1 MNRRRIVLNALAT
14 IGQTLGSAAV
24 LFFLYRFLIR
34 AIGVERLGIWS
45 LVLATTSVVWLANQG
60 FSTSLVK
67 FVAKY
72 AAREQ
77 DNDVA
82 LLIQTAVLSIA
93 LGLAIVSIALYP
105 GARSILRFVLPPK
118 SFPEAC
124 AILPLAL
131 VSLWL
136 TVIESI
142 LQAAL
147 AGHQLIAEC
156 NYLEMSGSLSYLFLA
171 VALVPRRGLI
181 GLAFAQALQA
191 GAIVAITWFLLRRR
205 VEPLPFIPRRW
216 SSRHF
221 RELAAYG
228 LHFQVI
234 TASQALREPVTK
246 ALITKFGGLAFT
258 GFYDL
263 AARAVITTRELIF
276 QATQVLIPTIAHLH
290 ERDPES
296 IPRIYRD
303 SYRLVF
309 FLAVPAFACLTISSP
324 LISRVWI
331 GRYEPSFVEFV
342 AILSAGWL
350 VNVLASPAYVVDL
363 GTGAL
368 RWVSVGCVATAALN
382 AGLGFFAGRYA
393 VPHGFGAVAVVS
405 SAALSLAVGYVMVVV
420 AYHCES
426 RMPFAQLLPLESTPI
441 LLASLTCAGL
451 FLFAV
456 AALIRSATPPRYLA
470 VTTFAL
476 LAAILIP
483 MWRHPMRERVLRW
496 VFTRAPA

>member
-1 MNRRRIVLNALAT
+1 MNRRRIVLNALTT

-34 AIGVERLGIWS
+34 AVGVERLGIWS

-72 AAREQ
+72 AAHEQ

-93 LGLAIVSIALYP
+93 LGLAIISTAFYP
-105 GARSILRFVLPPK
+105 GARSILRLVLPPK
-118 SFPEAC
+118 TFPEAC
-124 AILPLAL
+124 SILPFAL

-136 TVIESI
+136 TVVESI

-156 NYLEMSGSLSYLFLA
+156 NYLEMGGSLSYLSLA
-171 VALVPRRGLI
+171 FALVPRHGLI
-181 GLAFAQALQA
+181 GLALAQAFQA
-191 GAIVAITWFLLRRR
+191 GVIVAITWLLLRRQ
-205 VEPLPFIPRRW
+205 VASLPFIPRRW

-228 LHFQVI
+228 LHFQLI
-234 TASQALREPVTK
+234 TTSQALREPVTK

-263 AARAVITTRELIF
+263 AARAVMTVREVLA
-276 QATQVLIPTIAHLH
+276 QANQILIPAVSHLQ
-290 ERDPES
+290 ERDPDS
-296 IPRIYRD
+296 IPRIYCE

-309 FLAVPAFACLTISSP
+309 FLAVPAFACLTIASP

-331 GRYEPSFVEFV
+331 GRYESAFVAFV
-342 AILSAGWL
+342 AILSVGWL
-350 VNVLASPAYVVDL
+350 VNVLANPAYVIDL

-368 RWVSVGCVATAALN
+368 RWVSVGCAATAVLN
-382 AGLGFFAGRYA
+382 AALGFLAGRYA
-393 VPHGFGAVAVVS
+393 APFGFGAVAIVS
-405 SAALSLAVGYVMVVV
+405 SMAVSLVVGYVIVVV
-420 AYHCES
+420 AYHRES
-426 RMPFAQLLPLESTPI
+426 RTPFAQLLPGESTPI
-441 LLASLTCAGL
+441 LFASLACAAL
-451 FLFAV
+451 FLFGV
-456 AALIRSATPPRYLA
+456 AALIRSATSLRLVA
-470 VTTFAL
+470 FATFAL

-496 VFTRAPA
+496 AFTRVPV